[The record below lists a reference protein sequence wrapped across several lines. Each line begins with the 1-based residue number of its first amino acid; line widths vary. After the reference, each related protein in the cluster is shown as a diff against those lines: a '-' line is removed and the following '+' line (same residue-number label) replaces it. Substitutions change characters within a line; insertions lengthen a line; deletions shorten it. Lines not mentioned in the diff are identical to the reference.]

1 MKRVIVTLLLL
12 VAGIGLKAQNCD
24 AMLLPFFG
32 FDAAKMAACPDSK
45 QELICLY
52 ARAALYESDTV
63 PDGADI
69 LNINEVVNIATGQ
82 NLPADYVVD
91 LNTMGYYTH
100 NFRSFQYRYPHGDKV
115 LCFSTPNSRHPYLV
129 LRSIEQIDKIANEQW
144 MNR

>member
-1 MKRVIVTLLLL
+1 MKRVLLSLILL
-12 VAGIGLKAQNCD
+12 MASIGLKAQNCE
-24 AMLLPFFG
+24 AMLLPYFG

-45 QELICLY
+45 QELLCLY

-63 PDGADI
+63 PDGAD
-69 LNINEVVNIATGQ
+69 LFNISEVEDKATGQ
-82 NLPADYVVD
+82 KLLANHVVD

-129 LRSIEQIDKIANEQW
+129 LRSIDQIDQIANEQW
-144 MNR
+144 KNR